1 MTGRNV
7 SNAATSAA
15 LSAVLCFAVSYTLKQ
30 AGMVPWLALV
40 VGFVVGVGA
49 VSLLAWWRFG
59 RRVQ

>member
-7 SNAATSAA
+7 ANAATSAA
-15 LSAVLCFAVSYTLKQ
+15 LSAVLSFAVSYTLQQ

-49 VSLLAWWRFG
+49 VSLLVWWRFG
-59 RRVQ
+59 RRP

>member
-7 SNAATSAA
+7 ANAATSAA
-15 LSAVLCFAVSYTLKQ
+15 LSAGLCFAMSYALKQ

-40 VGFVVGVGA
+40 AGFVVGVGA
-49 VSLLAWWRFG
+49 VSLLVWWRFG